1 MGTQMSL
8 DVGLSRLH
16 PTKRATL
23 ARRIAAEWQQDSACA
38 DAKDPDAWFP
48 PSQMPYAEM
57 GEPLRVCVSCPVRRS
72 CLAAA
77 LLRQEAGIWAGT
89 TVRDRTPAIARLAAG
104 ARTDDVL
111 DELLYM
117 TARRARGAL

>member
-1 MGTQMSL
+1 MGTQMTLPIGRS
-8 DVGLSRLH
+8 SLH

-23 ARRIAAEWQQDSACA
+23 ARRISAEWQLDAACA
-38 DAKDPDAWFP
+38 GAKDPDAWFP
-48 PSQMPYAEM
+48 PSQLPYSEM
-57 GEPLRVCVSCPVRRS
+57 GEPMSVCADCPVRRS

-77 LLRQEAGIWAGT
+77 LLGEERGIWAGT

-111 DELLYM
+111 DQLLYR
-117 TARRARGAL
+117 ARRRAGKTA